1 MLLTIAFA
9 LITPTTPTPTVEALP
24 LANSL
29 YVPQDVDADAAKA
42 NAEKASTDWSG
53 EVHFGAQI
61 VSGNTSTI
69 SANAGAIG
77 MKKGEDTLLTLK
89 ADWFFAEQRQ
99 GNAGNPANGVTQ
111 RSWTASAQFDRF
123 FNEKTYGYVAAS
135 GTNDDVAQLDLR
147 AAIGVGVGHVFYD
160 EDDLKFKAEAGIS
173 YIDEGYADP
182 TVIGAPNPDDS
193 FTAVRLAY
201 VWEQTLTETTKWL
214 QTAEAF
220 SNLDF
225 NQVNGTL
232 DSRLRTKVSDSL
244 NAEVRWIGLYNN
256 NAPTGIFSTDAKWL
270 FSLVWTY

>member
-99 GNAGNPANGVTQ
+99 GNAGNPANGVT
-111 RSWTASAQFDRF
+111 
-123 FNEKTYGYVAAS
+123 
-135 GTNDDVAQLDLR
+135 
-147 AAIGVGVGHVFYD
+147 
-160 EDDLKFKAEAGIS
+160 
-173 YIDEGYADP
+173 
-182 TVIGAPNPDDS
+182 
-193 FTAVRLAY
+193 
-201 VWEQTLTETTKWL
+201 
-214 QTAEAF
+214 
-220 SNLDF
+220 
-225 NQVNGTL
+225 
-232 DSRLRTKVSDSL
+232 
-244 NAEVRWIGLYNN
+244 
-256 NAPTGIFSTDAKWL
+256 
-270 FSLVWTY
+270 